1 MAGQPQGMAYATEPT
16 AAGVYGAADRFVG
29 RALRTGGN
37 LFQGAKV
44 WTAPVLD
51 DLHARLADGL
61 APKSEGDRQTFGQR
75 WDTQLG
81 GAPDTTVQLAGE
93 LLFVHVLFAADLTA
107 KTKRDLVYG
116 TLTRASAP
124 ATVPH
129 DLDQALESGL
139 ARTGI
144 AFKTRRQCQLC
155 LLLDA
160 VRTWRDLRAPM
171 RRTLLDDPWAF
182 KAWLFALPHDG
193 AHAQREA
200 LLHLVH
206 PATFE
211 PIVSPK
217 MKTRIVQAFAENV
230 PADVSDVDEA
240 LIWIREALTE
250 DHGEGF
256 WFTAPGLVEHWRP

>member
-1 MAGQPQGMAYATEPT
+1 MAHATEPT
-16 AAGVYGAADRFVG
+16 AAPVYAAADRFVA
-29 RALRTGGN
+29 RALRSGAT

-51 DLHARLADGL
+51 DLHGRLADG
-61 APKSEGDRQTFGQR
+61 FGPAAEAGERESFDQR
-75 WDTQLG
+75 WHRQLA
-81 GAPDTTVQLAGE
+81 GAPDQTLQLAGE

-107 KTKRDLVYG
+107 KTKRGLVYG
-116 TLTRASAP
+116 TLTRASTP

-129 DLDQALESGL
+129 HLDQALETGL

-144 AFKTRRQCQLC
+144 AFKTRRRSQLC

-160 VRTWRDLRAPM
+160 VRSWRDLRAPS
-171 RRTLLDDPWAF
+171 RRALLDDPWAF
-182 KAWLFALPHDG
+182 KEWLFELPHDG
-193 AHAQREA
+193 AHAQREV

-211 PIVSPK
+211 PIVSPTVK
-217 MKTRIVQAFAENV
+217 ARIVEVFAEHV

-240 LIWIREALTE
+240 LIWIREALRE
-250 DHGEGF
+250 DYGEGF
-256 WFTAPGLVEHWRP
+256 WFTAPGLIERWRR